1 MSDKEMLELIYSLS
15 KLDEYKRKQIAIILL
30 STTLN
35 PLAVEELAGFMVG
48 LNESI
53 EDVIPDKY
61 QAITNNNAD
70 YFVQGDQNEQLT

>member
-1 MSDKEMLELIYSLS
+1 MCQQLTD
-15 KLDEYKRKQIAIILL
+15 
-30 STTLN
+30 
-35 PLAVEELAGFMVG
+35 AVFMDG

-61 QAITNNNAD
+61 QAITNDNAD